1 MENKWITY
9 DDEEAEVEL
18 EIADMVFDKL
28 VTETAE
34 LIAQIYDKKRGDNRG
49 GSPGRRLGASP
60 GLRKPNTR
68 IGYADMAKIDT
79 DLNVNS
85 V

>member
-34 LIAQIYDKKRGDNRG
+34 LIAQINDKKKG
-49 GSPGRRLGASP
+49 GSPGRRLGANS

-68 IGYADMAKIDT
+68 IGYADMTKIDT

>member
-28 VTETAE
+28 VTETAD
-34 LIAQIYDKKRGDNRG
+34 LIAQIYEKKRGG
-49 GSPGRRLGASP
+49 GSPGRKFGVSP
-60 GLRKPNTR
+60 GIRKPNTR
-68 IGYADMAKIDT
+68 IGYAEMTKIDN